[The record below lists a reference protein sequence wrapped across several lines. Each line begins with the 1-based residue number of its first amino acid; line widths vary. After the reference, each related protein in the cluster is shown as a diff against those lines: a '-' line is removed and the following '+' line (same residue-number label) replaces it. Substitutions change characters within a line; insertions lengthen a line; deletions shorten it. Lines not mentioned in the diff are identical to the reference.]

1 MTNAMNDGD
10 IRDAMSTVPNWE
22 LRDGKLH
29 RELTFADFSEALG
42 FLVRVGIEAEKQ
54 GHHPEIS
61 NVYSSVTL
69 DLTTH
74 DADGMTEKDFTLA
87 RAIEALVDA

>member
-1 MTNAMNDGD
+1 MSQAMTD
-10 IRDAMSTVPNWE
+10 DAVHDALATLPDWE

-29 RELTFADFSEALG
+29 AERTFDDFSQALG
-42 FLVRVGIEAEKQ
+42 FLVRIGLEAEKH
-54 GHHPEIS
+54 GHHPEIA

-74 DADGMTEKDFTLA
+74 DAGGITEKDFALA
-87 RAIEALVDA
+87 RAIDALT